1 MFKSKNKTKNIR
13 SKNKAN
19 SYISTMFDTSKA
31 VDARRMAYEK
41 LQGIYPSIF
50 KNMSY
55 EQALLKGQI
64 ELLNMSNRA
73 ARTTARETARINL
86 EKAYQGLIDAE
97 RGVRDAKLY
106 SVASDGHIMDTKMLK
121 DAKAQLEI
129 ARSLVKEAKEDFS
142 TVLSIT
148 NEIEENTKSAW
159 FTTAKVLQA
168 A

>member
-1 MFKSKNKTKNIR
+1 
-13 SKNKAN
+13 
-19 SYISTMFDTSKA
+19 MFDTSKA

-97 RGVRDAKLY
+97 RGVKDAKLY
-106 SVASDGHIMDTKMLK
+106 SVASDGHIMDTQMLK

-129 ARSLVKEAKEDFS
+129 ARALVKEAKEAGLVNLKGHR
-142 TVLSIT
+142 TVGGMRASIY
-148 NEIEENTKSAW
+148 NAMPKEGVEALVAFMKKFEEENA
-159 FTTAKVLQA
+159 
-168 A
+168 